1 MRRLS
6 SGNWKL
12 SWSGSWAL
20 LLACALAPEAAE
32 MTRNQIKAIHT
43 EPGAQNIQIELHSDA
58 AFPVRGE
65 LAVLQIGDK
74 EFTLSGYPPDGS
86 THTIIFTLTTEEF
99 AQLHNGDRVLFKY
112 GRGEQP
118 DKRDFGRLDK
128 SRLDKK

>member
-1 MRRLS
+1 M
-6 SGNWKL
+6 
-12 SWSGSWAL
+12 
-20 LLACALAPEAAE
+20 LLACVLAAEAAD

-43 EPGAQNIQIELHSDA
+43 ESSGKSIKIELHSDA
-58 AFPVRGE
+58 PFPARGE

-74 EFTLSGYPPDGS
+74 EFTLSQYPADGS

-128 SRLDKK
+128 SRLDKN